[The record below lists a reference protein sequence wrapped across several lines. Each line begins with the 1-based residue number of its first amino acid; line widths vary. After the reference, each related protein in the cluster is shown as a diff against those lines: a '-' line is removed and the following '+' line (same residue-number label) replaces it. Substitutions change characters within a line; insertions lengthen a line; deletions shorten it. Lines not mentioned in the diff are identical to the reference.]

1 MEKAKQVIITEVGTF
16 GGLNIQDPTMTEI
29 NGKKK
34 KPNSEDVD
42 RMIAE
47 AITENANI
55 TI

>member
-1 MEKAKQVIITEVGTF
+1 MEKAKQVIVTEVGTF
-16 GGLNIQDPTMTEI
+16 GGLNIEDPTMTEI

-34 KPNSEDVD
+34 KANADDVD
-42 RMIAE
+42 RIIAE